1 MFKTSMCA
9 ALLVVLCCSPVIAN
23 AAVCRAGQAA
33 QEGSQ
38 AGYEQAKRAAD
49 AWGERERTMSDQLQ
63 ECLSR
68 IRTTSISLPSFPS
81 LQEIM
86 NQVSEKVCQ
95 AAMDKINS
103 NIPGSI
109 DPWQQY
115 Q

>member
-1 MFKTSMCA
+1 MCT

-63 ECLSR
+63 ECLNR

>member
-1 MFKTSMCA
+1 MFRTSKCA
-9 ALLVVLCCSPVIAN
+9 ALLVVLCCLPVVAN

-33 QEGSQ
+33 QAGSE
-38 AGYEQAKRAAD
+38 AGYEKAKRAAD

-68 IRTTSISLPSFPS
+68 IRTTSISMPDFPS
-81 LQEIM
+81 LQDIM

-95 AAMDKINS
+95 AALDKINS
-103 NIPGSI
+103 NIPSTI

>member
-68 IRTTSISLPSFPS
+68 IRTTNISLPSFPS
-81 LQEIM
+81 LQDIM